1 MTTESTVATIS
12 QEKISKGNGQSAGKN
27 GARQPRVISRP
38 GDVASV
44 VMMQVDAVNAKK
56 DELTI
61 AIKGLTDTAKQLVRA
76 YAEHAQ
82 AIVKLQQR
90 IKILEEKTTD
100 KVSVQTTS

>member
-1 MTTESTVATIS
+1 MTTESVSTVN
-12 QEKISKGNGQSAGKN
+12 QEKDTKGDGKPQSKNAMKQ
-27 GARQPRVISRP
+27 RIISRP
-38 GDVASV
+38 GDVAGL

-61 AIKGLTDTAKQLVRA
+61 AIKSLTDTSKQLVRA

-90 IKILEEKTTD
+90 IKTLEEKS
-100 KVSVQTTS
+100 KEKSQ

>member
-1 MTTESTVATIS
+1 MATENTSATTDE
-12 QEKISKGNGQSAGKN
+12 EKAAKGNGQQPGKGN
-27 GARQPRVISRP
+27 PPRVISRP
-38 GDVASV
+38 GDVAGL

-61 AIKGLTDTAKQLVRA
+61 AIKGLTDTSKQLVRA

-90 IKILEEKTTD
+90 IKTLEDKLKD
-100 KVSVQTTS
+100 KV

>member
-1 MTTESTVATIS
+1 MTTEGVDPTANEQS
-12 QEKISKGNGQSAGKN
+12 QQPNGEADRTRAAG
-27 GARQPRVISRP
+27 QRVISRP
-38 GDVASV
+38 GDVAGL

-76 YAEHAQ
+76 YSDHAQ

-90 IKILEEKTTD
+90 VKELEEKQKGTG
-100 KVSVQTTS
+100 

>member
-1 MTTESTVATIS
+1 MTTENVATTPS
-12 QEKISKGNGQSAGKN
+12 QEKISKGNGHSAGKN

-38 GDVASV
+38 GDVAGI

-90 IKILEEKTTD
+90 IKILEEKAKD
-100 KVSVQTTS
+100 NA